1 MHCQGRMSAFGA
13 IQPLLCFTHVWLQGA
28 PTACEFVKP
37 GLVFP
42 RAPEPPGWVGP
53 GPVWEWAL
61 SLSHPWEV
69 EGEGLLHHI
78 PSFLLMGLTWSLL
91 SLPWVP
97 SPVSLQAPLGGVGW
111 RHIKL

>member
-1 MHCQGRMSAFGA
+1 MSAFGA
-13 IQPLLCFTHVWLQGA
+13 IRPLLCFTHVWLQGA
-28 PTACEFVKP
+28 PTAWEFVKS

-42 RAPEPPGWVGP
+42 KALEPPGWFGA

-61 SLSHPWEV
+61 LLSHPWEV

-78 PSFLLMGLTWSLL
+78 PSFLLMGLTWSLTWSLL
-91 SLPWVP
+91 SLACVP
-97 SPVSLQAPLGGVGW
+97 RPVSLQAPLGGMGG